1 MYYLPIAFP
10 DGKTE
15 NSLYPEN
22 DMRNFELR
30 IGNWKR
36 SPRGVI
42 FGVVTGLAEWRNLDP
57 GKTRLIVFL
66 IVLFTGVFPGIAIY
80 FILAL
85 LLPLDDGTYEA
96 TWTEIDETEEK

>member
-15 NSLYPEN
+15 NSLYQEN

-42 FGVVTGLAEWRNLDP
+42 FGVATGLAEWRNLNP

>member
-1 MYYLPIAFP
+1 
-10 DGKTE
+10 
-15 NSLYPEN
+15 
-22 DMRNFELR
+22 MRNFELR

-42 FGVVTGLAEWRNLDP
+42 FGVVTGLAEWRNLDS

-85 LLPLDDGTYEA
+85 LLPLDDGTYEE
-96 TWTEIDETEEK
+96 TWTEVDETEEK